1 MSASR
6 AGTAHR
12 NLRSAQ
18 QRRAFEQ
25 SPGVPSSKAWRDK
38 RCARDVLV
46 QPPGSKVSMTTNVD
60 SSLVAGITIE
70 IGDKFIDLSVA
81 SQIKRLQTLLN

>member
-1 MSASR
+1 MS
-6 AGTAHR
+6 
-12 NLRSAQ
+12 L
-18 QRRAFEQ
+18 
-25 SPGVPSSKAWRDK
+25 
-38 RCARDVLV
+38 L